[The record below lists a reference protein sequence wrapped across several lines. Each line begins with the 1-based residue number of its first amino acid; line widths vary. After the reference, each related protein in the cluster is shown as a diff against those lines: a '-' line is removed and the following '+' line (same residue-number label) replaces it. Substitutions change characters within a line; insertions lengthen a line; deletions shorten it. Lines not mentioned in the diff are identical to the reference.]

1 MLRYMKIRKG
11 KLPYDRNDW
20 IIHPVFEKEA
30 YTGSHHGIRYRLS
43 KDEDTLKACVYPEP
57 YCFEATKDEQK
68 TWKDFEF
75 SQGRAFRKLLPGL
88 KNAMK

>member
-1 MLRYMKIRKG
+1 MIETIGLSILFLK
-11 KLPYDRNDW
+11 
-20 IIHPVFEKEA
+20 KEA

-75 SQGRAFRKLLPGL
+75 SQDGL
-88 KNAMK
+88 QEALHGLRNAMKTKDNSSHN

>member
-1 MLRYMKIRKG
+1 MIETIGLSILFLK
-11 KLPYDRNDW
+11 
-20 IIHPVFEKEA
+20 KEA

-68 TWKDFEF
+68 
-75 SQGRAFRKLLPGL
+75 LPQLGNCCL
-88 KNAMK
+88 YFFNLIIF

>member
-1 MLRYMKIRKG
+1 MIETIGLSILFLK
-11 KLPYDRNDW
+11 
-20 IIHPVFEKEA
+20 KEA
-30 YTGSHHGIRYRLS
+30 YTGSHDGIRYRLS

-75 SQGRAFRKLLPGL
+75 SQDGL
-88 KNAMK
+88 QEALTWIEECYEMTKDNSSHN

>member
-1 MLRYMKIRKG
+1 MIETIGLSILFLK
-11 KLPYDRNDW
+11 
-20 IIHPVFEKEA
+20 KEA

-43 KDEDTLKACVYPEP
+43 KDEDTLKACVYQEP

-75 SQGRAFRKLLPGL
+75 SQDGL
-88 KNAMK
+88 QEALTWIEECYEMTKDNSSHN